1 MASFLSREA
10 VEREI
15 EQAAHCAAPTTGS
28 ARQPYERLGS
38 DDFERLLYALFERQR
53 PNDDFDRVTLMITG
67 ADRGRDVWLTRAEK
81 PAGLVQCK
89 RTDGMTA
96 PAAVREVIKYLL
108 FAELDPKIAPR
119 KDFRYTLA
127 VSGDPTGNAVEFFD
141 APKMW
146 FADNKTAIG
155 GHLNAV
161 IKAHRSFAKLD
172 ATALLPTVTAALEA
186 LEYKLLRPVDLD
198 AMLHDAPG
206 VVSRFFRV
214 ERVIDLDGAAKL
226 FEHHLGAGG
235 GPADRARSASPS
247 KPTAGTAPVSRLQF
261 CEEKGFADQSDEEL
275 GLFCAEFVAAH
286 RRDPGATIV
295 IEMVDDYGL
304 AGELG
309 ALRQAASLDA
319 EQRRHKLA
327 LESIDLRYRQTERAL
342 AEQLT
347 FMLSS
352 EEIGT
357 IWFGGQDF
365 EVQGQA
371 VRSLGQSFQ
380 LWDARP
386 RRTWALN
393 AFPNPRQMEP
403 AIKVML
409 DEDERAAFY
418 AANEITHPRAQLS
431 AHGGLSVYDLAY
443 RLRVSRYVPALVHR
457 IHGIARKRGISMSEV
472 LAACEEPVH
481 AWTIAGD

>member
-1 MASFLSREA
+1 MASFLSRDA

-15 EQAAHCAAPTTGS
+15 KQAAPGAAPTTGS
-28 ARQPYERLGS
+28 ARLPYERLGS

-67 ADRGRDVWLTRAEK
+67 ADRGRDVWFTKGEK

-89 RTDGMTA
+89 RTDGMTT
-96 PAAVREVIKYLL
+96 PAVVREVIKYLL
-108 FAELDPKIAPR
+108 FAELDPKIAPGE
-119 KDFRYTLA
+119 DFRYTLA

-141 APKMW
+141 APKTW
-146 FADNKTAIG
+146 FATNKAAIG
-155 GHLNAV
+155 DQLKAV
-161 IKAHRSFAKLD
+161 IKAHRSFATLD
-172 ATALLPTVTAALEA
+172 ATALLPTITAALEA
-186 LEYKLLRPVDLD
+186 LDYKLLRPADLD

-206 VVSRFFRV
+206 VQSRFFRV
-214 ERVIDLDGAAKL
+214 ERVIDLDGAARL

-235 GPADRARSASPS
+235 GSADRARPIGPS
-247 KPTAGTAPVSRLQF
+247 ETTVGVRPVFRLLF
-261 CEEKGFADQSDEEL
+261 CEERGFPDQSDEEL

-286 RRDPGATIV
+286 RRDPGATIT
-295 IEMVDDYGL
+295 IAMADEYGL
-304 AGELG
+304 AGELAG
-309 ALRQAASLDA
+309 LREAASLDA

-327 LESIDLRYRQTERAL
+327 LESIDLRYRQIESAL

-347 FMLSS
+347 FMLAS

-371 VRSLGQSFQ
+371 VRTLGQSFQ

-418 AANEITHPRAQLS
+418 EANEITHPRAQLS
-431 AHGGLSVYDLAY
+431 EHGGLSVYDLEY

-457 IHGIARKRGISMSEV
+457 IHGIARKRGISMSDV
-472 LAACEEPVH
+472 LASCKEPVH

>member
-1 MASFLSREA
+1 
-10 VEREI
+10 
-15 EQAAHCAAPTTGS
+15 
-28 ARQPYERLGS
+28 
-38 DDFERLLYALFERQR
+38 
-53 PNDDFDRVTLMITG
+53 
-67 ADRGRDVWLTRAEK
+67 
-81 PAGLVQCK
+81 
-89 RTDGMTA
+89 
-96 PAAVREVIKYLL
+96 
-108 FAELDPKIAPR
+108 
-119 KDFRYTLA
+119 
-127 VSGDPTGNAVEFFD
+127 
-141 APKMW
+141 
-146 FADNKTAIG
+146 
-155 GHLNAV
+155 
-161 IKAHRSFAKLD
+161 
-172 ATALLPTVTAALEA
+172 
-186 LEYKLLRPVDLD
+186 
-198 AMLHDAPG
+198 
-206 VVSRFFRV
+206 
-214 ERVIDLDGAAKL
+214 
-226 FEHHLGAGG
+226 
-235 GPADRARSASPS
+235 
-247 KPTAGTAPVSRLQF
+247 
-261 CEEKGFADQSDEEL
+261 
-275 GLFCAEFVAAH
+275 
-286 RRDPGATIV
+286 
-295 IEMVDDYGL
+295 
-304 AGELG
+304 
-309 ALRQAASLDA
+309 
-319 EQRRHKLA
+319 
-327 LESIDLRYRQTERAL
+327 RYRQTERAL

-347 FMLSS
+347 FMLTS

-431 AHGGLSVYDLAY
+431 AHGGLSVYDLDY